1 MSKNEKLLRKFK
13 TAKSITWLEL
23 VKVLSLLGYHQV
35 EGNGSRVK
43 FDNGD
48 PRQLINLH
56 KPHPEKELKA
66 YALKQ
71 IREKLIEWEHIS

>member
-1 MSKNEKLLRKFK
+1 MAKSDKLLIKFK
-13 TAKSITWLEL
+13 TAKAITWAEL
-23 VKVLSLLGYHQV
+23 TKVLTMLGYRQI

-48 PRQLINLH
+48 PAQLINLH

-71 IREKLIEWEHIS
+71 VREKLKQWGHI